1 MEYGLDAAG
10 AKRSFD
16 AAIREDPT
24 REAGVF
30 RDVVTGEHVCVQGG
44 HSFVEVSWMDLPENK
59 VGGKARVWDMVTHYH
74 PDRGLIIDRIPS
86 GSDFD
91 VITYNQRAGLAPR
104 GSVQSTIVWTDAKS
118 RIRFETQFGYTP
130 GAPRSY
136 WTRYR
141 VDDGT
146 TRVASFAQPPS
157 GAGLPSIERGW
168 IPGSLI
174 PPHPYPV
181 AM

>member
-1 MEYGLDAAG
+1 MRPA
-10 AKRSFD
+10 RSSFD

-74 PDRGLIIDRIPS
+74 PDRGLIIDRISS

-91 VITYNQRAGLAPR
+91 VISYNQRAGLAPR

-118 RIRFETQFGYTP
+118 RIRFETQFGY
-130 GAPRSY
+130 APVRRDPTGRGTESMTERLG
-136 WTRYR
+136 WPVSLNRHRARGCR
-141 VDDGT
+141 VSSVGGFQ
-146 TRVASFAQPPS
+146 V
-157 GAGLPSIERGW
+157 
-168 IPGSLI
+168 
-174 PPHPYPV
+174 H
-181 AM
+181 